1 MWYFIGTL
9 KVNIKEVLNCSKLS
23 TLRVES
29 IEEWREKYKY
39 TYIFLKF
46 DNAITLPY
54 GSTNELWTSVRLC
67 NHNSHID
74 DPIAIAVSAGNFEN
88 FKRSYMYKKCRQE
101 HACRYVHF
109 GMFKKD
115 SLSQLRSYIVLRKD
129 LPVHSNSDKATTQAA
144 SNPPSALACAH

>member
-39 TYIFLKF
+39 IFLKF
-46 DNAITLPY
+46 DNRQCNYT
-54 GSTNELWTSVRLC
+54 STNELWTSVRLC

-88 FKRSYMYKKCRQE
+88 FKRSYMYKKYRQE